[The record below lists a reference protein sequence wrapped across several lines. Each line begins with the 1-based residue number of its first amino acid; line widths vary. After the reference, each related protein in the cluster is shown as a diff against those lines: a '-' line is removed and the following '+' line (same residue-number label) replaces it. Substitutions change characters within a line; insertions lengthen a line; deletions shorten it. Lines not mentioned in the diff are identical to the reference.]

1 VGDVFM
7 SLEEDLTLFLSL
19 KDRMAQLELMIKPL
33 KQRISEEVDMNG
45 DKDSKGHVWWNIGE
59 TLLQRQRR
67 TKTSQDFEA
76 AERIFN
82 EKNLYD
88 ECIKYVP
95 AINED
100 AVYAAFQEGRL
111 TEEDLQEIYPVE
123 ESWALVIPKEK

>member
-1 VGDVFM
+1 M
-7 SLEEDLTLFLSL
+7 SLEEDLALFLSL
-19 KDRMAQLELMIKPL
+19 KDRAAQLELMIKPL

-67 TKTSQDFEA
+67 VKTSQDFEA

-88 ECIKYVP
+88 ECVKFVP

>member
-1 VGDVFM
+1 M

>member
-1 VGDVFM
+1 M
-7 SLEEDLTLFLSL
+7 SLEEDLALFLSL
-19 KDRMAQLELMIKPL
+19 KDRAAQLELMIKPL

-67 TKTSQDFEA
+67 VKTSQDFEA

-88 ECIKYVP
+88 ECVKFVP
-95 AINED
+95 AINDD